1 MIETQYLIPNFGR
14 KMQFFT
20 TNKNLVAHELSGNIF
35 RFPPSFLQPK
45 QVWIENNIFCYQNLI
60 AETYIQLP
68 NFGSKINLFCYQ
80 KFFGSR

>member
-1 MIETQYLIPNFGR
+1 MTETHYLLPNFGS
-14 KMQFFT
+14 KMHYFT

-35 RFPPSFLQPK
+35 LFQPTFLQQK

-60 AETYIQLP
+60 AETYILLP

-80 KFFGSR
+80 KIFGSR